1 MIFRNYRADHDDSYL
16 MIGVYGLLFMVLWL
30 INPCRISIANGTK
43 ISLIQKRTLFSRLK
57 MDEL

>member
-16 MIGVYGLLFMVLWL
+16 MIGVLWVLWL